1 MVGGA
6 ARKKEKN
13 RRTNKKSIG
22 SGSPMSQS
30 FPLAENEDNVTIS
43 LDGNMNVGSAQAL
56 RDRLLEALGRDK
68 KLLLDGRSVELVS
81 TAAVQLLLAGSRE
94 AEESGIGFG
103 LIEPSP
109 VLVGALEGLGFSEEL
124 KRWSA
129 Q

>member
-1 MVGGA
+1 
-6 ARKKEKN
+6 
-13 RRTNKKSIG
+13 
-22 SGSPMSQS
+22 MSQS